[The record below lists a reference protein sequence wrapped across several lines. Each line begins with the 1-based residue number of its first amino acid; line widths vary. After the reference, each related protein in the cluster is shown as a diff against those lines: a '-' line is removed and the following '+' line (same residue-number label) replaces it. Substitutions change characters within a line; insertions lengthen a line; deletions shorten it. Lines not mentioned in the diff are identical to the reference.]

1 MVHTLKFAKTVI
13 IKLSCVLPL
22 GSSSPVSNNKVQV
35 PKINIMASSLTIH
48 KTWEFNNRAFSQ
60 LPIPRYD
67 DNEIAFETTVIQY
80 QYMISTKLAVGNTN
94 TLIQ

>member
-1 MVHTLKFAKTVI
+1 MCIAIGV
-13 IKLSCVLPL
+13 KLS
-22 GSSSPVSNNKVQV
+22 VSNNKVQV

-48 KTWEFNNRAFSQ
+48 ETWEFNNTAFSQ

-67 DNEIAFETTVIQY
+67 DNEIVFETTVIQY
-80 QYMISTKLAVGNTN
+80 QYMINTKLAVGNTN